1 MKLMIFDCDGT
12 IVDSQYAISAAMAV
26 AFQEHGLEAPVR
38 SQVLGVVGLSLIEAV
53 VRLLPETV
61 SEDAAEV
68 IAHRY
73 KRAFAGLRQRPDH
86 HEPLYEGAL
95 EALTT
100 LAGRD
105 DVFLGIA
112 TGKSRRGV
120 DALFEREGLAGHFVT
135 IQTADDHPS
144 KPHPSMIEQAML
156 EVGAEPAQTVMI
168 GDTTYDI
175 EMALAAKVTG
185 LGVDWGYHQRE
196 MLVAA
201 GAHEIVS
208 DYSDVAAAAERLL
221 KTGGKVT

>member
-1 MKLMIFDCDGT
+1 MKLIIFDCDGT
-12 IVDSQYAISAAMAV
+12 IVDSQHAISAAMAA
-26 AFQEHGLEAPVR
+26 AFEEHGLEAPVR
-38 SQVLGVVGLSLIEAV
+38 ARVLGVVGLSLIEAV
-53 VRLLPETV
+53 ERLLPKTV
-61 SEDAAEV
+61 SGHAAEV
-68 IAHRY
+68 IAQSY
-73 KRAFAGLRQRPDH
+73 KKAFTNLRQQPDH

-95 EALTT
+95 ETLTG

-105 DVFLGIA
+105 DVVLGIA

-156 EVGAEPAQTVMI
+156 EVGAEPGQTVMI

-175 EMALAAKVTG
+175 EMALAADVAG
-185 LGVDWGYHQRE
+185 LGVDWGYHPRQ

-208 DYSDVAAAAERLL
+208 DYSDVAAAADRLL
-221 KTGGKVT
+221 KSGGKVT